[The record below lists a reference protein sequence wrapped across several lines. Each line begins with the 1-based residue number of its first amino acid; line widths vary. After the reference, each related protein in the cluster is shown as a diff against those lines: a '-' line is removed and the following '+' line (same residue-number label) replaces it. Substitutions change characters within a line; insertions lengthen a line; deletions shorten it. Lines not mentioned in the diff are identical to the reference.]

1 MLATLATTISACAS
15 KPELAPIGP
24 VTDKF
29 STEILADG
37 TKLFEYRI
45 DIAQH
50 KHSSKAQSPW
60 QLANAPVQ
68 VSQHRGNRRQAD
80 KPSQLELHMLNN
92 VEQRLQQT
100 GYCAKDYYE
109 LSRLVM
115 HDHAEFRGEC
125 YDGATAADKEKFAN
139 NDND

>member
-1 MLATLATTISACAS
+1 MITALACGTVACAG

-45 DIAQH
+45 DLDRP
-50 KHSSKAQSPW
+50 KHGSTPSHW
-60 QLANAPVQ
+60 QAGNPPAEMPQ
-68 VSQHRGNRRQAD
+68 RRSNRRQAD
-80 KPSQLELHMLNN
+80 KPSQLELHMLHN

-100 GYCAKDYYE
+100 GYCVKDYYE

-125 YDGATAADKEKFAN
+125 YDGATEADKVKFA
-139 NDND
+139 DAK